1 MFARIGIFLFLV
13 FASGGLVVAQT
24 PAEQGENTLED
35 TIDETAIPETNDE
48 TSEVIEDDE
57 DDDEAELP
65 DIDVWS
71 LEDEDDDINNEWMD
85 NYAPGSMDGDKV
97 TWMNQQLYHF
107 HSYQKEQ
114 SLHLVPIPHHKY
126 KMMPVRYPKNQR
138 LE

>member
-24 PAEQGENTLED
+24 PAEQGENALED

-71 LEDEDDDINNEWMD
+71 LEDEDDDI
-85 NYAPGSMDGDKV
+85 
-97 TWMNQQLYHF
+97 F
-107 HSYQKEQ
+107 
-114 SLHLVPIPHHKY
+114 VPTESISADASIAF
-126 KMMPVRYPKNQR
+126 PVDI
-138 LE
+138 